1 METIKQIISQYNK
14 KKPQPANA
22 NTPELCATSSDPLSP
37 TQIQTLR
44 KANSFLHEYSPNK
57 QELICGNRKLC
68 FFGDFPTLAK
78 LSQDFGPNVPSAWLV
93 PQLTDLSEF
102 CGCKQKFTAFQMK
115 QCALIIA
122 QTYYYLK
129 VSELMLF
136 FYQFKQGRYG
146 QFYGA
151 IDPIKIMSALQDF
164 RRERFDAI
172 SDYENEQREQ
182 KAALEPKGI
191 SRQQH
196 EAHVRAALNG
206 DTQALLSYAP
216 AAQSNDPVKIRQFLI
231 SLYPQF
237 T

>member
-1 METIKQIISQYNK
+1 
-14 KKPQPANA
+14 
-22 NTPELCATSSDPLSP
+22 
-37 TQIQTLR
+37 
-44 KANSFLHEYSPNK
+44 
-57 QELICGNRKLC
+57 
-68 FFGDFPTLAK
+68 
-78 LSQDFGPNVPSAWLV
+78 
-93 PQLTDLSEF
+93 
-102 CGCKQKFTAFQMK
+102 
-115 QCALIIA
+115 
-122 QTYYYLK
+122 
-129 VSELMLF
+129 MLF

-172 SDYENEQREQ
+172 SDYESELREQ
-182 KAALEPKGI
+182 KAAQTPKGV

-196 EAHVRAALNG
+196 EIHVKAALNG

-216 AAQSNDPVKIRQFLI
+216 AAQSNDPAKIRQFLI